1 MTGSS
6 LYLWLKESN
15 IIVTGALQQSIS
27 FAGPQYVVHQLRP
40 WQNFNSLL
48 VHSPG
53 VSINAYTRIIS
64 NNKSLLNGVILK
76 FPSLTDSKQTSNP
89 LRNTM
94 AITIPSEELANY
106 NCYNELE
113 VDCLL
118 TITLLPDTTRIYYP
132 DSLKQSKAHVSG
144 NTFELRLVLNYP
156 HNVVEEGVGVNY
168 FRCNVTGYSQ
178 DEFIV
183 SVTTESHCRP
193 AIYQGN
199 ELNRATPVY
208 GVTTLRK
215 QDNWLNFTV
224 MNE

>member
-1 MTGSS
+1 MSPNGLTSVVVNYTESS
-6 LYLWLKESN
+6 MLYAS
-15 IIVTGALQQSIS
+15 V
-27 FAGPQYVVHQLRP
+27 
-40 WQNFNSLL
+40 FNSLL
-48 VHSPG
+48 VHAPG
-53 VSINAYTRIIS
+53 VSINAYIRIIS

-156 HNVVEEGVGVNY
+156 HNVGRGS
-168 FRCNVTGYSQ
+168 GS
-178 DEFIV
+178 
-183 SVTTESHCRP
+183 
-193 AIYQGN
+193 
-199 ELNRATPVY
+199 
-208 GVTTLRK
+208 
-215 QDNWLNFTV
+215 
-224 MNE
+224 